1 MPSFRT
7 VPSALLVSMLLTAT
21 AHSADLEKPA
31 EPREAPLSPDAA
43 TPLPASAATTTP
55 APDAPTAPAAAA
67 DRRQVPAG
75 TELVFEMVDSLSS
88 KTSQRGDRFSLR
100 LLEPLVLDGQLLI
113 PAGTLAVGE
122 VVHADRARAG
132 GQAGE
137 LILAARYLDWDGRQ
151 LPLKSFR
158 AGVGRSRTN
167 AAVGV
172 MVAAGVAG
180 FLVRGGQLE
189 IAAGSP
195 ISATLREAVE
205 LPVLPM
211 PAASDPATTGTVEGS
226 TVSDVSSTP
235 EAVETPAIP
244 AAPATPASPETP
256 AASDSAAPNDTTSGE
271 SSE

>member
-1 MPSFRT
+1 MPSIPS
-7 VPSALLVSMLLTAT
+7 VPLALLVSMFVSVA
-21 AHSADLEKPA
+21 AQAADLPA
-31 EPREAPLSPDAA
+31 PVGTNETPQSLDAA
-43 TPLPASAATTTP
+43 APPPALDATTGP
-55 APDAPTAPAAAA
+55 APAAASAA
-67 DRRQVPAG
+67 DRRQAPAG
-75 TELVFEMVDSLSS
+75 TELMFEMVDSLSS

-100 LLEPLVLDGQLLI
+100 LIEPLVLDGQLLI

-158 AGVGRSRTN
+158 AGVGRSRTD

-211 PAASDPATTGTVEGS
+211 PAAADPAATEAGEENTVI
-226 TVSDVSSTP
+226 
-235 EAVETPAIP
+235 ATPAV
-244 AAPATPASPETP
+244 PATPAT
-256 AASDSAAPNDTTSGE
+256 AAINDTTSGE
-271 SSE
+271 TSE

>member
-1 MPSFRT
+1 MPSIPS
-7 VPSALLVSMLLTAT
+7 VPLALLVSMFVSVA
-21 AHSADLEKPA
+21 AQAADL
-31 EPREAPLSPDAA
+31 
-43 TPLPASAATTTP
+43 P
-55 APDAPTAPAAAA
+55 APVGTSETPRTLDASTPPPAQEAAQEAASAA
-67 DRRQVPAG
+67 DRRQAPAG
-75 TELVFEMVDSLSS
+75 TELMFEMVDSLSS

-100 LLEPLVLDGQLLI
+100 LIEPLVLDGQLLI

-158 AGVGRSRTN
+158 AGVGRSRTD

-211 PAASDPATTGTVEGS
+211 PAAADPAATEAGEENTVI
-226 TVSDVSSTP
+226 
-235 EAVETPAIP
+235 ATPAV
-244 AAPATPASPETP
+244 PATPAT
-256 AASDSAAPNDTTSGE
+256 AAINDTTSGE
-271 SSE
+271 TSE

>member
-1 MPSFRT
+1 MPAIRF
-7 VPSALLVSMLLTAT
+7 VPYGFISWMLVSGA
-21 AHSADLEKPA
+21 AFAAD
-31 EPREAPLSPDAA
+31 APVAQSLD
-43 TPLPASAATTTP
+43 TPASIAAE
-55 APDAPTAPAAAA
+55 ASVAGVEADAGAGHLL
-67 DRRQVPAG
+67 QVPAG
-75 TELVFEMVDSLSS
+75 TTLAFEMVDSLSS

-100 LLEPLVLDGQLLI
+100 LVEPLVMDGQLLI

-158 AGVGRSRTN
+158 AGVGRSRTD

-211 PAASDPATTGTVEGS
+211 PAAADPAATEAGEENTVI
-226 TVSDVSSTP
+226 
-235 EAVETPAIP
+235 ATPAV
-244 AAPATPASPETP
+244 PATPAT
-256 AASDSAAPNDTTSGE
+256 AAINDTTSGE
-271 SSE
+271 TSE

>member
-1 MPSFRT
+1 MPSIRSF
-7 VPSALLVSMLLTAT
+7 PYALLVTMFVTAAAHAADLPAPADTDEVPRPMDASAPQPALEAT
-21 AHSADLEKPA
+21 AV
-31 EPREAPLSPDAA
+31 
-43 TPLPASAATTTP
+43 PASVAE
-55 APDAPTAPAAAA
+55 
-67 DRRQVPAG
+67 RRQAPAG
-75 TELVFEMVDSLSS
+75 TELMFEMVDSLSS

-100 LLEPLVLDGQLLI
+100 LIEPLVLDGQLLI

-158 AGVGRSRTN
+158 AGVGRSRTD

-195 ISATLREAVE
+195 ITATLREAVE
-205 LPVLPM
+205 LAALPT
-211 PAASDPATTGTVEGS
+211 PAAGPAEMESGEETTVI
-226 TVSDVSSTP
+226 
-235 EAVETPAIP
+235 ATPAAP
-244 AAPATPASPETP
+244 ETAAVPATPAT
-256 AASDSAAPNDTTSGE
+256 AAINDTTSGE
-271 SSE
+271 TSE

>member
-1 MPSFRT
+1 M
-7 VPSALLVSMLLTAT
+7 VVSVA
-21 AHSADLEKPA
+21 APAADLEKPA
-31 EPREAPLSPDAA
+31 ETGDAPPSQPAA
-43 TPLPASAATTTP
+43 
-55 APDAPTAPAAAA
+55 APPTAPEATAAPEPEAIAAPATVA

-100 LLEPLVLDGQLLI
+100 LLEPLMLDGQLLI

-158 AGVGRSRTN
+158 AGVGRSRTD

-205 LPVLPM
+205 LKVLPL
-211 PAASDPATTGTVEGS
+211 PAAVEPPVNEANGEADATATRAAPGS
-226 TVSDVSSTP
+226 TESTDS
-235 EAVETPAIP
+235 
-244 AAPATPASPETP
+244 PATPATP
-256 AASDSAAPNDTTSGE
+256 ATSDNAAPDQTTSGE
-271 SSE
+271 TSE